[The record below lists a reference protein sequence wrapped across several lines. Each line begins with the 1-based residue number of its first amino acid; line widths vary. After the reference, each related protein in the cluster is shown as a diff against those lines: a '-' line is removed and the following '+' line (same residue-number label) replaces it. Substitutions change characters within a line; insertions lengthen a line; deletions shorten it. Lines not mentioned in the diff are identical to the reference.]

1 VAGTV
6 LGGVVLLF
14 ILGSNLVRVGPDRG
28 LWGGGRRG
36 WVQDQ
41 LVPSYFFISFVLD
54 LLNRLIWLE
63 VPLGYITV
71 VWFLFLQE
79 QIKDIIIKTMN
90 SVLWTN
96 TVQTCTT
103 KRQHGCLISTQ
114 YIECLPT
121 AQ

>member
-6 LGGVVLLF
+6 FGGVVLLF

-54 LLNRLIWLE
+54 LLNRLIRLE
-63 VPLGYITV
+63 VPLEYITV

-79 QIKDIIIKTMN
+79 QIKDIKRE
-90 SVLWTN
+90 SVVYWYS
-96 TVQTCTT
+96 
-103 KRQHGCLISTQ
+103 I
-114 YIECLPT
+114 
-121 AQ
+121 